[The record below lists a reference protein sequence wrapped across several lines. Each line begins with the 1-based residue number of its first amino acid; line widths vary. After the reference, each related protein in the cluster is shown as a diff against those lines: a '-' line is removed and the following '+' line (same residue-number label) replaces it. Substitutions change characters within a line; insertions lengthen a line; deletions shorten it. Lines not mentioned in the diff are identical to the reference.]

1 MIPGIRVAAPRDAS
15 TLRKLLGQA
24 VSIEDGPT
32 IVRYPKGSVPP
43 DIKAEATENGLDILF
58 RVSGTGKKILV
69 VAVGSMADAAISLSK
84 ELAARGHTV
93 KCVDPS
99 WVIPASPAL
108 LAQVE
113 AADLVVTVEDGEVT
127 NGVGA
132 LLRTTCAGNNCFTP
146 IKSFGI
152 PRAFLPTDSRDNLLE
167 SSHMTPST
175 MLKELA
181 DLLD

>member
-1 MIPGIRVAAPRDAS
+1 AS

-43 DIKAEATENGLDILF
+43 DIRAEETADGLEVLF
-58 RVSGTGKKILV
+58 HSSGKGKNILV
-69 VAVGSMADAAISLSK
+69 VAVGAMAGQAVALSK
-84 ELAARGHTV
+84 ELAARGQAV
-93 KCVDPS
+93 KCVDPG
-99 WVIPASPAL
+99 WVIPIPPAL
-108 LAQVE
+108 LKQVA
-113 AADLVVTVEDGEVT
+113 AADLVVTIEDGEVT

-132 LLRTTCAGNNCFTP
+132 LLRTTCAAKNCFTP

-152 PRAFLPTDSRDNLLE
+152 PQMFLPTDSRDNLLE
-167 SSHMTPST
+167 SSQMTPAE

-181 DLLD
+181 ELLD